1 MDANLSAA
9 SVLTLIKSYIN
20 FNSVYCS
27 VLSSVSLYFFF
38 FFWLVL
44 LPWPVLQCFS
54 LTCFVLPNLFLFSL
68 TCVSLLSL
76 CFLFCYCHGKV
87 GINKYKGLTC
97 DSCLILFINVYVH
110 AYIMTSNLTSSYF
123 PVMVD
128 TCYHFFIFSFFHVT
142 YKGSVINQLS
152 LESSSGSTCVWDTND
167 HYITTR
173 LLQLMIIQ
181 F

>member
-1 MDANLSAA
+1 MWATLLLLLILNYVRFSDSSIRLSSKSKLPSSCPSFSKTHHSYFNMLPRIWNCLPHMDANLSAA
-9 SVLTLIKSYIN
+9 SVLILIKSYIN

-27 VLSSVSLYFFF
+27 VLSSVSLYFLF

-87 GINKYKGLTC
+87 EINK
-97 DSCLILFINVYVH
+97 
-110 AYIMTSNLTSSYF
+110 
-123 PVMVD
+123 
-128 TCYHFFIFSFFHVT
+128 
-142 YKGSVINQLS
+142 
-152 LESSSGSTCVWDTND
+152 
-167 HYITTR
+167 
-173 LLQLMIIQ
+173 
-181 F
+181 

>member
-1 MDANLSAA
+1 MSDFLLNLNYFTLVHLSVKLIIPTLPRIWNCLPHMDANLSAA

-27 VLSSVSLYFFF
+27 VLSSVSLYFLF

-87 GINKYKGLTC
+87 EINKINIMACLVILVLFYL
-97 DSCLILFINVYVH
+97 LILIL
-110 AYIMTSNLTSSYF
+110 MSMCSRSLW
-123 PVMVD
+123 PV
-128 TCYHFFIFSFFHVT
+128 
-142 YKGSVINQLS
+142 
-152 LESSSGSTCVWDTND
+152 
-167 HYITTR
+167 R
-173 LLQLMIIQ
+173 
-181 F
+181 

>member
-1 MDANLSAA
+1 MISSFFDILNYVRFSSKSKLLYSCPSFSKTHHFYFNMLPRIWNCLPHMDANLSAA

-27 VLSSVSLYFFF
+27 VLSSVSLYFLF

-54 LTCFVLPNLFLFSL
+54 LTCFALPNLFLFSL

-87 GINKYKGLTC
+87 EINK
-97 DSCLILFINVYVH
+97 
-110 AYIMTSNLTSSYF
+110 
-123 PVMVD
+123 
-128 TCYHFFIFSFFHVT
+128 
-142 YKGSVINQLS
+142 
-152 LESSSGSTCVWDTND
+152 
-167 HYITTR
+167 
-173 LLQLMIIQ
+173 
-181 F
+181 

>member
-1 MDANLSAA
+1 MSDFLTLVLNYFSSKLLYSCPSFSKTHHSYFNMLHRIWNCLPHMDANLSAA

-27 VLSSVSLYFFF
+27 VLSFVSLYFLF

-87 GINKYKGLTC
+87 EINK
-97 DSCLILFINVYVH
+97 
-110 AYIMTSNLTSSYF
+110 
-123 PVMVD
+123 
-128 TCYHFFIFSFFHVT
+128 
-142 YKGSVINQLS
+142 
-152 LESSSGSTCVWDTND
+152 
-167 HYITTR
+167 
-173 LLQLMIIQ
+173 
-181 F
+181 